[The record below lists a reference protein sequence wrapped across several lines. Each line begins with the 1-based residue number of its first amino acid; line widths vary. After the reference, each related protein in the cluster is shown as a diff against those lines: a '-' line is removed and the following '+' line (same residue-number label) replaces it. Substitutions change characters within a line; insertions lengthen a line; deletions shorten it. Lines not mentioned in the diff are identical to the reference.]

1 MTRPRPERTPAKPA
15 RGTAGKASAKTAGTA
30 SVRTAGTAS
39 ATTTGTASAKTTG
52 KAPAKAPGGAPALPV
67 ASGRDVLRAALALV
81 RADRRGFLAAVL
93 LNVCAVG
100 AGLVAPWLLGEIVE
114 RVRDGSGVPT
124 VDRLAAGILAA
135 SLAQILLTRWARL
148 HAHRFGERAQA
159 RVRERFAARLLALPP
174 AVAERAGTG
183 DLVVRGT
190 TDIGTVGTTLRDAGP
205 EVFVA
210 ALQVPLILGAAV
222 LVSPLLGACG
232 VLGLAVTWAAA
243 RWYMRRAPAAYLA
256 EGEANAALAEEVT
269 ASAAGAR
276 TTEVYGLAARRLTRV
291 LDRVAA
297 AHRAREGTLAL
308 RSVLFPAVDFGAFLP
323 VAAALLLG
331 GLLHAHGLASLGAV
345 LACALYLR
353 KLSEPVD
360 ILLQWLEFLQRGT
373 ASFARVEGL
382 GLVTGDAPVPA
393 PRAPTGDGTLRL
405 AGVRH
410 SYDGDRDAVR
420 DVDLTVRPG
429 ERLVVVGPSGAGKTT
444 LGRLVSGAETP
455 SGGAVTLDGV
465 PVHTLPPG
473 RVVLVTQEHHVF
485 LGTLRENLALAAPD
499 AGDADLE
506 RALATVGADWA
517 RELPAGLD
525 TVLGPGGLSPD
536 GAAVQQLSLARTLLL
551 DPGVLVLDEATSL
564 IDPRTARRTERA
576 LGAVLAG
583 RTVITVA
590 HRLHTTRDADRVAVM
605 EDGALTELGTH
616 EELVGAGGTYAG
628 LWRAWHGA

>member
-1 MTRPRPERTPAKPA
+1 M
-15 RGTAGKASAKTAGTA
+15 
-30 SVRTAGTAS
+30 
-39 ATTTGTASAKTTG
+39 
-52 KAPAKAPGGAPALPV
+52 
-67 ASGRDVLRAALALV
+67 
-81 RADRRGFLAAVL
+81 
-93 LNVCAVG
+93 
-100 AGLVAPWLLGEIVE
+100 
-114 RVRDGSGVPT
+114 
-124 VDRLAAGILAA
+124 
-135 SLAQILLTRWARL
+135 
-148 HAHRFGERAQA
+148 
-159 RVRERFAARLLALPP
+159 
-174 AVAERAGTG
+174 
-183 DLVVRGT
+183 
-190 TDIGTVGTTLRDAGP
+190 
-205 EVFVA
+205 
-210 ALQVPLILGAAV
+210 
-222 LVSPLLGACG
+222 
-232 VLGLAVTWAAA
+232 
-243 RWYMRRAPAAYLA
+243 
-256 EGEANAALAEEVT
+256 
-269 ASAAGAR
+269 
-276 TTEVYGLAARRLTRV
+276 YGLAARRLARV
-291 LDRVAA
+291 LDRVAV

-576 LGAVLAG
+576 LAAVLAG

>member
-1 MTRPRPERTPAKPA
+1 MTTSPNP
-15 RGTAGKASAKTAGTA
+15 
-30 SVRTAGTAS
+30 
-39 ATTTGTASAKTTG
+39 
-52 KAPAKAPGGAPALPV
+52 PALPV
-67 ASGRDVLRAALALV
+67 AAGREVLRAALALV

-100 AGLVAPWLLGEIVE
+100 AGLLAPWLLGEIVE
-114 RVRDGSGVPT
+114 RVRAGSGAPA

-190 TDIGTVGTTLRDAGP
+190 TDVSTVGTTLRDAGP

-256 EGEANAALAEEVT
+256 EGAANAALAEEVT

-276 TTEVYGLAARRLTRV
+276 TTEVYGLAERRLVRV

-353 KLSEPVD
+353 KLSDPVD
-360 ILLQWLEFLQRGT
+360 ILLQWLEFLQRGS

-382 GLVTGDAPVPA
+382 GLVTGEVPA
-393 PRAPTGDGTLRL
+393 PRVPTGDGTLRL
-405 AGVRH
+405 DAVRH

-420 DVDLTVRPG
+420 DVTLTVRPG

-465 PVHTLPPG
+465 PVHALPPG

-499 AGDADLE
+499 ASDADLE

-517 RELPAGLD
+517 AELPAGLD
-525 TVLGPGGLSPD
+525 TALGPGGLSPD
-536 GAAVQQLSLARTLLL
+536 GAAIQQLSLARTLLL
-551 DPGVLVLDEATSL
+551 DPGILVLDEATSL

-576 LGAVLAG
+576 LAAVLAG

-605 EDGALTELGTH
+605 EEGTLTELGTH
-616 EELVGAGGTYAG
+616 EELVAAEGTYAG
-628 LWRAWHGA
+628 LWRAWHGD